1 MKETNSNDSD
11 ATPNV
16 SLNEELN
23 QLAVFQ
29 ETISP
34 REGIRNVHPELEV
47 AAIESDQVDFVI
59 FLSLL
64 TGNFLVVVDLFA
76 DRFQT
81 FLNFMW

>member
-1 MKETNSNDSD
+1 MKETKSNDSD

-59 FLSLL
+59 FLFFLILL
-64 TGNFLVVVDLFA
+64 CACVVFKKILFPK
-76 DRFQT
+76 
-81 FLNFMW
+81 MKK